1 MLWLQ
6 KKNFKRESFL
16 CERAYICNVPE
27 PQRDNLGISRSPLGA
42 NNVLLNDLNRHLCGQ
57 LKLHFEL
64 KFNGT
69 FIHT

>member
-1 MLWLQ
+1 MALKEKSQ
-6 KKNFKRESFL
+6 KRELSL
-16 CERAYICNVPE
+16 RESIYNVPE
-27 PQRDNLGISRSPLGA
+27 PQRDNLGISRSPFGA